1 MSNGLAELLIQPW
14 AMEPKALEAFVA
26 RVQGASSKLPQDN
39 WALKLHGGDSTLAW
53 AFLNDVG
60 QVAGNTQPAAIFGED
75 APKRSRMTVAGG
87 VARIPISGVLLK
99 KVPAWLRWF
108 GVDATSYS
116 DIQDD
121 IASALSDDGVKEIV
135 LSVDSP
141 GGQVAGVH
149 EAGEA
154 IQAARGKGKHI
165 TAEVQDLCA
174 SAAYWLASQA
184 HKITAGPNAQVGS
197 IGVYSVYV
205 DSSKAAADEG
215 FKVHVISSGPH
226 KGAGVPGAPITEE
239 QLAGFQKVIDGMAAN
254 FKEAVSRG
262 RGRGMDK
269 VAEWATGQVWL
280 SAEATRMG
288 LIDGF
293 STPKRNEGAAGVR
306 PAAAIPQEIQE
317 APMAADPLADERKRV
332 SDIKAAFP
340 KHLEFALAHIE
351 KGSSLLEA
359 KVAFNEVLQAEAD
372 AAKAGQASAEQK
384 LADAAKGPK
393 AAPGA
398 PPVPLGGDPAGAL
411 PGGQDFMARA
421 RADRSEHVKTCVE
434 RLNSKGQPDCCSM
447 TSAMSRVSAENPV
460 AHQSFVETT
469 APKAKARK
477 EALGWK

>member
-1 MSNGLAELLIQPW
+1 MNNLLAELLTEPW
-14 AMEPKALEAFVA
+14 AMEPRALEAFISRVRAGMIGVEA
-26 RVQGASSKLPQDN
+26 RGHLA
-39 WALKLHGGDSTLAW
+39 AFGDEQT
-53 AFLNDVG
+53 
-60 QVAGNTQPAAIFGED
+60 
-75 APKRSRMTVAGG
+75 PKRQRMTSAGG

-141 GGQVAGVH
+141 GGQVAGCY
-149 EAGEA
+149 EAAEA
-154 IQAARGKGKHI
+154 ILAARQSGKRI
-165 TAEVQDLCA
+165 TAEVGDLCA

-184 HKITAGPNAQVGS
+184 HKISAGPNAQIGS

-288 LIDGF
+288 LIDGL
-293 STPKRNEGAAGVR
+293 SAPKRHEGAAGVR
-306 PAAAIPQEIQE
+306 PAAAIPHENKE
-317 APMAADPLADERKRV
+317 ETMAADPLIEERKRV

-340 KHLEFALAHIE
+340 KHLEFAFSQIE

-359 KVAFNEVLQAEAD
+359 KVAFNDVLQAEA
-372 AAKAGQASAEQK
+372 AAAVAGRVEAEQK
-384 LADAAKGPK
+384 LADVAKAPK
-393 AAPGA
+393 PAPGA
-398 PPVPLGGDPAGAL
+398 APVPLGGDPAGAL
-411 PGGQDFMARA
+411 PGGKDFLAVAKEDRFEHQKFCVARMGA
-421 RADRSEHVKTCVE
+421 
-434 RLNSKGQPDCCSM
+434 KGQGEPECCSM
-447 TSAMSRVSAENPV
+447 TAAMSRVSAGNKEL
-460 AHQSFVETT
+460 HQQFVEAS
-469 APKAKARK
+469 APKVKARK